1 MHKNAKALRLRLEA
15 SERLAREKETA
26 MAKAA
31 RNAKEQARAISR
43 LSSYISSAS
52 KSGTTSTDDDDD
64 PPATDAYTEEMDRRA
79 GDRKGKGPT
88 KR

>member
-1 MHKNAKALRLRLEA
+1 
-15 SERLAREKETA
+15 

-31 RNAKEQARAISR
+31 CHAKEQARAISR

-52 KSGTTSTDDDDD
+52 ESGTTSTDDDDD
-64 PPATDAYTEEMDRRA
+64 PPATDAYTEEMDRCA
-79 GDRKGKGPT
+79 TDRKGKGLAK